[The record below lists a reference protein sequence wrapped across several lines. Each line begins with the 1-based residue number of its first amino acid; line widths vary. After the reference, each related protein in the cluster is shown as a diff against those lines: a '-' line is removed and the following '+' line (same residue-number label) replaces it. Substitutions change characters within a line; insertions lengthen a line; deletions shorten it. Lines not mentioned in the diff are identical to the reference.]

1 MRFLVAVDGT
11 LASERVVT
19 HAAELA
25 RSTGG
30 ELVLAHAVEPSVQ
43 QVGDGPIQDGAAA
56 ENRLVQES
64 TEAAEQRGEEVLEQA
79 AARVEGALVTT
90 ELLYGAPAESVATF
104 AGESGVDGVVVGHR
118 DLSEQQE
125 RVLGSVAKR
134 LVELSPVPVT
144 VVS

>member
-1 MRFLVAVDGT
+1 MKFLVAVDGT
-11 LASERVVT
+11 PASERVVA
-19 HAAELA
+19 HAAALA

-43 QVGDGPIQDGAAA
+43 QVGNGPIQDGAAA

-79 AARVEGALVTT
+79 VARLDGTPVTT
-90 ELLYGAPAESVATF
+90 ELLYGAPAESLATF
-104 AGESGVDGVVVGHR
+104 AGESGVDGIVVGHR
-118 DLSEQQE
+118 DLNEQQE
-125 RVLGSVAKR
+125 RVLGSVAKQ
-134 LVELSPVPVT
+134 LIELSPVPVT